1 MATQSPPEPD
11 DHDRSR
17 TPEGGSA
24 PATTRSPFDAWR
36 WPLVVIVLGLLAFV
50 GARQSCRAFKE
61 SRDQTIEAVAG
72 IADRFATGTITTTF
86 TASIPR
92 LVPDGGTKLELA
104 VIEATETFTRSDDR
118 RILFDMVPL
127 GTTVTEIRVPVT
139 YRYHLRLEDPWRLEV
154 SDHACVVHAPR
165 IQPTLPPAIH
175 TDGLSKHIS
184 GSWLRFDEDEQMAE
198 LERSLTEL
206 LSRRASD
213 PDSIDL
219 VRGTCRRQVAD
230 FVRNW
235 LLLEDHW
242 RQDRFRSVTV
252 VFADEEIPEPS
263 SLPPTLLLEAD

>member
-1 MATQSPPEPD
+1 MSAQLPPDPESTE
-11 DHDRSR
+11 RSQDGGGEG
-17 TPEGGSA
+17 TPQ
-24 PATTRSPFDAWR
+24 TTRRSLDAWR
-36 WPLVVIVLGLLAFV
+36 WPLVVLALGLLAFV
-50 GARQSCRAFKE
+50 GARESCRAFKE
-61 SRDQTIEAVAG
+61 SRDRTVEAVAG
-72 IADRFATGTITTTF
+72 IADRFTTGTITTTF
-86 TASIPR
+86 TAAIPR

-104 VIEATETFTRSDDR
+104 AFEATETFTRSDDR

-139 YRYHLRLEDPWRLEV
+139 YRYHLRLEEPWRLDV
-154 SDHACVVHAPR
+154 SDHMCVVHAPR
-165 IQPTLPPAIH
+165 IHPTLPPAIH
-175 TDGLSKHIS
+175 TDGLTKHVS

-206 LSRRASD
+206 LSRRAAD

-219 VRGTCRRQVAD
+219 VRETCRRRVAE

-263 SLPPTLLLEAD
+263 SLPPTLFLEAD